1 MEMSF
6 AQALNEAKQVIV
18 QQSNRIKTDAEKIKQ
33 QQQTIVD
40 QCSIITDTEIKL
52 REQTAEAQK
61 QQERIDALEANIAQ
75 AVVAREQA
83 EAIVDRQ
90 GQRLTTIQ
98 EQCEAQEGRI
108 ADQDAQIQ
116 KLRAELIAA
125 QEQAPSTEDQQA
137 LSAMAALLTTK
148 KTPTKE
154 KSLLR
159 LNDDNRAEAA

>member
-116 KLRAELIAA
+116 KLRAELSAA

-148 KTPTKE
+148 KTPTNE

>member
-40 QCSIITDTEIKL
+40 QCSIITDTEMKL
-52 REQTAEAQK
+52 REQTSEAQK

-98 EQCEAQEGRI
+98 AQCESQERRI

-116 KLRAELIAA
+116 RLRAELSAA

-148 KTPTKE
+148 KTTTKD
-154 KSLLR
+154 KPSLR
-159 LNDDNRAEAA
+159 MSDDNRAEAA

>member
-90 GQRLTTIQ
+90 
-98 EQCEAQEGRI
+98 
-108 ADQDAQIQ
+108 
-116 KLRAELIAA
+116 
-125 QEQAPSTEDQQA
+125 
-137 LSAMAALLTTK
+137 
-148 KTPTKE
+148 
-154 KSLLR
+154 
-159 LNDDNRAEAA
+159 